1 MQVNP
6 FGELVPLRR
15 TIQPYLGLAVIFAG
29 FTVFCVLVFVKTS
42 QSSFLWLPIVPWA
55 LFGVFTFCFGL
66 KYKVLWDNQRLVM
79 RASGGADRCI
89 RFDEITSV
97 RKEVSSPS
105 DVLAQSRPFRR
116 IAVYGRKQE
125 PDARV
130 DISLRHFD
138 LKDIAQLLAA
148 IRTSRPD
155 LDIPTIHVGKAG
167 TRPQVRL

>member
-15 TIQPYLGLAVIFAG
+15 TIQPYLGLTVIFAG
-29 FTVFCVLVFVKTS
+29 FTVFCVLVFIKTS
-42 QSSFLWLPIVPWA
+42 QSPFLWLPIVPWV
-55 LFGVFTFCFGL
+55 LFGAFTFCFGL
-66 KYKVLWDNQRLVM
+66 KYRVFWDNQRLVM

-89 RFDEITSV
+89 RFDEIISV
-97 RKEVSSPS
+97 RKEISSAS

-116 IAVYGRKQE
+116 IVVCGRKQN

-138 LKDIAQLLAA
+138 LRDIAQLLAA
-148 IRTSRPD
+148 IRASRPD
-155 LDIPTIHVGKAG
+155 LDIPTIQIGKAA
-167 TRPQVRL
+167 TRPQVRR